1 MNEVDIGNFPYRIS
15 WLAYTILSVSILSN
29 KFSSF
34 WWISWINKFA
44 CPRGIWYDIY
54 MDQLYLDFDHPEVLS
69 RYIKLKEVLFIRI
82 TRLLDERDFKEII
95 RENSEECRLQRVQ
108 LWLSEKDFFSIF
120 SEMHTDLQH
129 ALRSGSIRTKKDMEE
144 YMSERY
150 SFAYWIV
157 FESIILG
164 SDRYTAPTI
173 EEMKEVF
180 LQDQS

>member
-1 MNEVDIGNFPYRIS
+1 
-15 WLAYTILSVSILSN
+15 
-29 KFSSF
+29 
-34 WWISWINKFA
+34 
-44 CPRGIWYDIY
+44 
-54 MDQLYLDFDHPEVLS
+54 
-69 RYIKLKEVLFIRI
+69 
-82 TRLLDERDFKEII
+82 
-95 RENSEECRLQRVQ
+95 
-108 LWLSEKDFFSIF
+108 
-120 SEMHTDLQH
+120 MHTDLQH